1 MRSFPQSKDYRVF
14 KQGLDKFGG
23 RGGQEGDRVSP
34 SNGHSNK
41 KLEVGAASA
50 ELSTANRR
58 SPIEVTASGQTGR
71 SEAYNGQWPR
81 GGSEVRE
88 NTAGTV
94 YSVKSEARGQ
104 AEQGPVANG
113 EVDSGHR
120 YDVHQSFTSNGPKTD
135 QDEKAAAAAGQE
147 NSAAGLAAGAENGGK
162 AAGSSEQKASF
173 ESQRHARKQELTIQT
188 HFKRH

>member
-1 MRSFPQSKDYRVF
+1 M
-14 KQGLDKFGG
+14 
-23 RGGQEGDRVSP
+23 
-34 SNGHSNK
+34 
-41 KLEVGAASA
+41 
-50 ELSTANRR
+50 
-58 SPIEVTASGQTGR
+58 
-71 SEAYNGQWPR
+71 SEC
-81 GGSEVRE
+81 E
-88 NTAGTV
+88 V

-173 ESQRHARKQELTIQT
+173 ESQRHARKQKLTIQT
-188 HFKRH
+188 HFKRHWVMRKSVEFGEP